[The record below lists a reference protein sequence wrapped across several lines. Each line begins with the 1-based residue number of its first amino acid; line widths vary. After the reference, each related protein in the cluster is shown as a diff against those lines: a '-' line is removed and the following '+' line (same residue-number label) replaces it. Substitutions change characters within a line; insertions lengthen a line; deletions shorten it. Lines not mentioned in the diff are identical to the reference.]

1 MKRTLAVD
9 RSFDLGR
16 CLYLAQDFR
25 WRPRADGW
33 HSGVLRGNLVHVRQR
48 GDGLEYRA
56 DSDLSELLT
65 SYFRLD
71 EDIDA
76 VYERLSSI
84 DGGIARLV
92 RKYPGLRVLRQPD
105 PWECM
110 VAYICSAN
118 TNVDRLR
125 DKVEAIAKKLGPEVE
140 LRGEVRHAFPTVDE
154 TLAAG
159 EGRLEDLNLGLDK
172 HKKVIA
178 AAEQI
183 RSGELDLHHLAQPE
197 VTYGEAKIRLTAC
210 YGIGPKVA
218 DCIALFALGKTQA
231 FPVDTWVRKAV
242 QEYFS
247 ELPLIYDEAIAQWAQ
262 DLFGEYAGYAN
273 QFLFTEQ
280 YEKGRPARV
289 KRQAT
294 G

>member
-1 MKRTLAVD
+1 MIRTLAVD

-33 HSGVLRGNLVHVRQR
+33 HSGVLSENLLHIRQNGHR
-48 GDGLEYRA
+48 LEYRA

-71 EDIDA
+71 EDVEA
-76 VYERLSSI
+76 GYERLSSI
-84 DGGIARLV
+84 DSGIARLV

-105 PWECM
+105 PWECT

-125 DKVEAIAKKLGPEVE
+125 GKIEAIADELGPEVE
-140 LRGEVRHAFPTVDE
+140 LCGEVRHAFPSVE
-154 TLAAG
+154 EILAAG
-159 EGRLEDLNLGLDK
+159 ESRLADLNLGLDK
-172 HKKVIA
+172 HKKIIA
-178 AAEQI
+178 AAE
-183 RSGELDLHHLAQPE
+183 RVHSGKLDLHHLAQPE
-197 VTYGEAKIRLTAC
+197 VTYGEAKIWLTAC

-218 DCIALFALGKTQA
+218 DCIALFALGKTRA
-231 FPVDTWVRKAV
+231 FPVDTWVRKAA
-242 QEYFS
+242 QEYFP
-247 ELPLIYDEAIAQWAQ
+247 ELPLLYDEAISQWAQ

-273 QFLFTEQ
+273 QFLFTWQYMQDLEQ
-280 YEKGRPARV
+280 RTKP
-289 KRQAT
+289 
-294 G
+294 

>member
-9 RSFDLGR
+9 RSFDLDR

-33 HSGVLRGNLVHVRQR
+33 HSGVLRGNIVHIRQS
-48 GDGLEYRA
+48 GDALEFLA
-56 DSDLSELLT
+56 DSDLSDLVT

-71 EDIDA
+71 EDVTIVHD
-76 VYERLSSI
+76 RLSSI
-84 DGGIARLV
+84 DGRVARLV

-118 TNVDRLR
+118 TNVDRLK
-125 DKVEAIAKKLGPEVE
+125 DKIEAIAENLGSKVA
-140 LRGEVRHAFPTVDE
+140 LCGEVRHAFPTVDQ

-159 EGRLEDLNLGLDK
+159 ESGLADLNLGLKK
-172 HKKVIA
+172 HEKIIS
-178 AAEQI
+178 AAERI
-183 RSGELDLHHLAQPE
+183 HSGKLDLHRLAQPG

-210 YGIGPKVA
+210 DGIGPKVA
-218 DCIALFALGKTQA
+218 DCIALFALGKTRA
-231 FPVDTWVRKAV
+231 FPVDTWVRKAA
-242 QEYFS
+242 QEYFP
-247 ELPLIYDEAIAQWAQ
+247 ELPLLYDEAISQWAQ

-273 QFLFTEQ
+273 QFLFTEH
-280 YEKGRPARV
+280 YEKARQARV
-289 KRQAT
+289 KGQAT

>member
-1 MKRTLAVD
+1 LKRTLAVD

-25 WRPRADGW
+25 WHPRADGW
-33 HSGVLRGNLVHVRQR
+33 HSGVLSENLLHIRQNGHR
-48 GDGLEYRA
+48 LEYRA

-71 EDIDA
+71 EDISS
-76 VYERLSSI
+76 VHERLSSI
-84 DGGIARLV
+84 DSGIARLV

-118 TNVDRLR
+118 ANIAKITRS
-125 DKVEAIAKKLGPEVE
+125 VEAIADSLGRDLKLGDD
-140 LRGEVRHAFPTVDE
+140 VRRAFPSVEEILD
-154 TLAAG
+154 AG
-159 EGRLEDLNLGLDK
+159 ESRLEDLNLGLDK
-172 HKKVIA
+172 HKKIIA
-178 AAEQI
+178 AAKRIE
-183 RSGELDLHHLAQPE
+183 SGELDLHLLAQTD
-197 VTYGEAKIRLTAC
+197 VTYGEAKILLTSC

-242 QEYFS
+242 QEYFP
-247 ELPLIYDEAIAQWAQ
+247 ELPLLYDEAIAQWAQ
-262 DLFGEYAGYAN
+262 DRFGEYAGYAN
-273 QFLFTEQ
+273 QFLFTGQ
-280 YEKGRPARV
+280 YMRAIRD
-289 KRQAT
+289 RAT
-294 G
+294 SQVTD